1 MNSRSHDHVNAPSHR
16 DALDE
21 LLVRDWLQTPPDFTQ
36 RVMQRLPSQA
46 EPSVSAKPRRARW
59 QRLRWLLAAT
69 TVVGSGLLGLSQL
82 AGFVFGLWLTSS
94 AV

>member
-1 MNSRSHDHVNAPSHR
+1 MNSNSHDHANVPSHR

-21 LLVRDWLQTPPDFTQ
+21 LLARDWLQTPPDFTQ
-36 RVMQRLPSQA
+36 RVMQRLPRQL
-46 EPSVSAKPRRARW
+46 EPAVSARPRRARW

-69 TVVGSGLLGLSQL
+69 GLVGSGVLGLSQL
-82 AGFVFGLWLTSS
+82 AGFVFGLWLASS

>member
-1 MNSRSHDHVNAPSHR
+1 MNSSSHDHANVPRQR

-21 LLVRDWLQTPPDFTQ
+21 LLARDWLQAPPGFTQ
-36 RVMQRLPSQA
+36 RVMQRLPRHL
-46 EPSVSAKPRRARW
+46 EPAASARPRRAWW

-69 TVVGSGLLGLSQL
+69 GLVGSGVLGLSQL